1 MALEIT
7 RLRLQN
13 QRIAWGKLHR
23 PGDVVTQLGAM
34 QAQDYASVL
43 WAVGL
48 RCEEG
53 MQAGIEQAIA
63 GREILRT
70 WLLRGTLHLV
80 SPGDIRWMLDLLA
93 PRLIQGGARRDRE
106 LALDEATYIRSFEA
120 LTRALEIDRQLT
132 RKEMLWTLQLDGIS
146 TEGQRGYHILARAA
160 LEGLICFGPQRG
172 KEQTFVLLDDW
183 APRGRQLSHDGALAE
198 LARRYFAGHG
208 PATLAD
214 FTWWSGLPNQEA
226 RTGLEMVK
234 AELQRED
241 FAGQTY
247 WLQPAG
253 EAKHKGLPAVY
264 MLPAFDEYYLG
275 YKDRSLLLDAK
286 SERQAVSS
294 NGVFRPMIV
303 IDGRVAGTWKRVVKR
318 EVVVINPQPF
328 ERLAEDQEQALLTAA
343 NLYGRFLGL
352 PIEIN

>member
-1 MALEIT
+1 MALEIAQ
-7 RLRLQN
+7 LRLQN
-13 QRIAWGKLHR
+13 QRIAWGKLPR
-23 PGDVVTQLGAM
+23 PADVVAWLGAL

-53 MQAGIEQAIA
+53 TLTGIERAIA
-63 GREILRT
+63 EREILRT

-80 SPGDIRWMLDLLA
+80 APGDIRWMLGLLA

-106 LALDEATYIRSFEA
+106 LALDEATYTRSFEV
-120 LTRALEIDRQLT
+120 LTRALAKEKELT
-132 RKEMLWTLQLDGIS
+132 RKEMLSSLEQAGIS

-183 APRGRQLSHDGALAE
+183 APQGRQVSHDEALAE

-214 FTWWSGLPNQEA
+214 FTWWSGLPNQES
-226 RTGLEMVK
+226 RTGLELVK
-234 AELQRED
+234 AELQQED
-241 FAGQTY
+241 FADQTY

-253 EAKHKGLPAVY
+253 AAKHEGLPAVY
-264 MLPAFDEYYLG
+264 LLPGFDEYYLG
-275 YKDRSLLLDAK
+275 YKDRSFLLDAK
-286 SERQAVSS
+286 YERRAVSS
-294 NGVFRPMIV
+294 NGIFRPMIV
-303 IDGRVAGTWKRVVKR
+303 IDGRVAGTWKQEGKR
-318 EVVVINPQPF
+318 GVVVLLPQPF
-328 ERLAEDQEQALLTAA
+328 ESLAKDQEQALITAA